1 MSPRTLLS
9 LLPTAFMLAAATLR
23 GADTRADFLKLI
35 DHPRVPLAAAT
46 LEASAPSGLTR
57 IDFNYASDATNRV
70 PGFLLKTSSTPTS
83 RRPVIIVLHG
93 TGGSK
98 ESELPYLTELAHA
111 GFIAVAIDGR
121 YHGARSRSG
130 KGSADYIAA
139 ILRAFR
145 TGAEYPFFYDTA
157 WDVMRLIDYLVT
169 RPDVD
174 PTRIGLFGISKGGIE
189 TYLTAAA
196 DPRVAVAVP
205 CIAVESFRW
214 AVENNS
220 WQSRIGTVQA
230 AFDAAAKDSGLAS
243 PGADFVHTFYT
254 RVAPGLDRAFDG
266 PAMVSLIAPRPLF
279 AINGE
284 IDPRTPLPGLKLCS
298 DAAQLAYHAAGAE
311 EKFTQLIQ
319 RGIGHKVTPEAY
331 HQARE
336 WFVRWLKP

>member
-1 MSPRTLLS
+1 MSSRTLLS
-9 LLPTAFMLAAATLR
+9 LLPIVFMFAGTSLR
-23 GADTRADFLKLI
+23 GADVRADFLKLI
-35 DHPRVPLAAAT
+35 DRPRVPLAAAT

-70 PGFLLKTSSTPTS
+70 PGYLLKTALTPKS
-83 RRPVIIVLHG
+83 PRPVIIVLHG

-130 KGSADYIAA
+130 KGSADYIEA

-145 TGAEYPFFYDTA
+145 LGTEHPFFYDTA

-205 CIAVESFRW
+205 CIAVESFHW
-214 AVENNS
+214 AVDNNS
-220 WQSRIGTVQA
+220 WQSRIGTVQF
-230 AFDAAAKDSGLAS
+230 AFDAAAKDSGLTS

-254 RVAPGLDRAFDG
+254 RVAPGLDREFDG
-266 PAMVSLIAPRPLF
+266 PAMVPLIAPRPLL

-284 IDPRTPLPGLKLCS
+284 IDPRTPMAGLKLCS
-298 DAAQLAYHAAGAE
+298 DAAQLAYHAAQAD
-311 EKFTQLIQ
+311 EKFSLLIQ

-331 HQARE
+331 HQASE
-336 WFVRWLKP
+336 WFVHWLKP

>member
-1 MSPRTLLS
+1 MSLRTLLS
-9 LLPTAFMLAAATLR
+9 LLPTVFMLAAATLR

-35 DHPRVPLAAAT
+35 DRPRVPLAAAT

-70 PGFLLKTSSTPTS
+70 TGFLLKTSSTLAS

-121 YHGARSRSG
+121 YHGERSRSG
-130 KGSADYIAA
+130 KGSADYINA

-157 WDVMRLIDYLVT
+157 WDAMRLIDYLVT

-174 PTRIGLFGISKGGIE
+174 PTRVGLFGISKGGIE

-196 DPRVAVAVP
+196 DPRIAVAVP

-298 DAAQLAYHAAGAE
+298 DAAQLAYHAAGAD

-319 RGIGHKVTPEAY
+319 RGIGHKVTPEA
-331 HQARE
+331 
-336 WFVRWLKP
+336 

>member
-9 LLPTAFMLAAATLR
+9 LLPTALILSSIALQ
-23 GADTRADFLKLI
+23 GADTRADFLKII
-35 DHPRVPLAAAT
+35 DRPGVPLAAVT
-46 LEASAPSGLTR
+46 LAAPAPTGLTR
-57 IDFNYASDATNRV
+57 IDFSYDSDATNRV

-130 KGSADYIAA
+130 KGSADYIDA

-145 TGAEYPFFYDTA
+145 TGAEQPFFYDTA

-189 TYLTAAA
+189 TYLTAA
-196 DPRVAVAVP
+196 
-205 CIAVESFRW
+205 
-214 AVENNS
+214 
-220 WQSRIGTVQA
+220 
-230 AFDAAAKDSGLAS
+230 
-243 PGADFVHTFYT
+243 
-254 RVAPGLDRAFDG
+254 DRKS
-266 PAMVSLIAPRPLF
+266 V
-279 AINGE
+279 
-284 IDPRTPLPGLKLCS
+284 
-298 DAAQLAYHAAGAE
+298 
-311 EKFTQLIQ
+311 
-319 RGIGHKVTPEAY
+319 V
-331 HQARE
+331 
-336 WFVRWLKP
+336 

>member
-1 MSPRTLLS
+1 MSLRTLRS
-9 LLPTAFMLAAATLR
+9 LLLLVFTLLTSLLQA
-23 GADTRADFLKLI
+23 ADTRADFLKLI
-35 DHPRVPLAAAT
+35 DRPRVPLEVAT
-46 LEASAPSGLTR
+46 SEVPAPDGLTR
-57 IDFNYASDATNRV
+57 FDFTYAADATNRV
-70 PGFLLKTSSTPTS
+70 PALLLKTSSIPTN

-98 ESELPYLTELAHA
+98 ESELSYLTELAHA

-130 KGSADYIAA
+130 KGSADYIDA

-145 TGAEYPFFYDTA
+145 TKTEHPFFYDTA

-174 PTRIGLFGISKGGIE
+174 PARIGLFGISKGGIE

-214 AVENNS
+214 AIENNS

-230 AFDAAAKDSGLAS
+230 AFDAAAKDSAVTS
-243 PGADFVHTFYT
+243 PGADFVHLFYAC
-254 RVAPGLDRAFDG
+254 VAPGLDREFDG
-266 PAMVSLIAPRPLF
+266 PAMVPLIAPRPLL

-284 IDPRTPLPGLKLCS
+284 IDPRTPLPGLQLCS
-298 DAAQLAYHAAGAE
+298 DATRLAYQAAGAE

-331 HQARE
+331 LQARE